1 MILLRGPKPSDDYSS
16 EEAIK
21 AAKKVLSNR
30 QDFVFHGPNLETQF
44 VELGL
49 YEYGERFAAL
59 DQALDEITAQCRRG
73 PQPPD
78 DFSSGSYAKNRMYA
92 FIWNSADLGEIYL
105 KFSLTGDDKMAQLV
119 LHSFHQNVNL
129 PRS

>member
-1 MILLRGPKPSDDYSS
+1 MILLRGPKPSDEYSS
-16 EEAIK
+16 EEAIA
-21 AAKKVLSNR
+21 AAKRALR
-30 QDFVFHGPNLETQF
+30 YREDFVFHGPNLETQF

-49 YEYGERFAAL
+49 YEYGDRLAAL

-78 DFSSGSYAKNRMYA
+78 DFSSGSYPGNRMYA
-92 FIWNSADLGEIYL
+92 FIWNSGEFGNIYL

-119 LHSFHQNVNL
+119 LHSFHRNVPL
-129 PRS
+129 RS